1 MNEYD
6 PQNQYS
12 EQSGLYRNSGVNYPL
27 ACNGPHTPHLNPL
40 YGAPDFTSWQT
51 AAAAAYGSPSSN
63 IRSYYQSPANFIS
76 QNSGR
81 FSPSLLNHQNS
92 VQNSH
97 FYGFPEVPGNPM
109 SGIHNGQNLTG
120 IPFSTY
126 SGASSFRNSG
136 FVNDPS
142 RTSMALK
149 LGLTNENAEKTKK
162 PHIKKPLNAFMLF
175 MKEMRAK
182 VVAECTLK
190 ESAAINQ
197 ILGRR
202 WHALTREDQAKYYE
216 MARKEKELHH
226 QLYPGW
232 SARDNYACNMKRKKK
247 RGNSNNNNNNSK
259 FHSSN
264 ADCQGY
270 NFMKKEKYSM
280 PSAQWFKQAC
290 NFSGSVISSS
300 DNSSRTSKSSPSL
313 PMSQG
318 YFDGIPP
325 RSILGA
331 TESLVNMSNNSTN
344 NGVSSMISPMSGNPL
359 GMLPTAGNLSADL
372 DPYGLQYGAAALH
385 NSLRQH
391 QSLYNVGLTGMD
403 AAISQ
408 AIKLE
413 KFEGII
419 SNSFMAGNSACDDRS
434 LDASTLVSLSSSSS
448 NNNVFSHTIMD
459 LS

>member
-1 MNEYD
+1 MKEIGYEAHGK
-6 PQNQYS
+6 QEHTS
-12 EQSGLYRNSGVNYPL
+12 HSFWILSVESGSHSVAFSRFV
-27 ACNGPHTPHLNPL
+27 
-40 YGAPDFTSWQT
+40 
-51 AAAAAYGSPSSN
+51 SSK
-63 IRSYYQSPANFIS
+63 
-76 QNSGR
+76 
-81 FSPSLLNHQNS
+81 
-92 VQNSH
+92 
-97 FYGFPEVPGNPM
+97 
-109 SGIHNGQNLTG
+109 
-120 IPFSTY
+120 
-126 SGASSFRNSG
+126 
-136 FVNDPS
+136 
-142 RTSMALK
+142 TSMALK
-149 LGLTNENAEKTKK
+149 LGLANENAEKTKK

-247 RGNSNNNNNNSK
+247 RGNSNNNNNNS
-259 FHSSN
+259 N
-264 ADCQGY
+264 
-270 NFMKKEKYSM
+270 
-280 PSAQWFKQAC
+280 